1 MHEAGARRQRGAHTR
16 RASSGTVPKQEDL
29 EQERFLLRDYI
40 VKERWRGLSWL
51 SLLTLFA
58 IWCTGILNKDAPLAP

>member
-1 MHEAGARRQRGAHTR
+1 
-16 RASSGTVPKQEDL
+16 VPKQEDL